1 MPLKKAYDTACGYG
15 FKSGAALGILWFVIL
30 ADYAI
35 GFWFGAL
42 FVGNETHN
50 DIYDRP
56 YTGGD
61 VIAVFFAIMMGGFS
75 IG

>member
-1 MPLKKAYDTACGYG
+1 M
-15 FKSGAALGILWFVIL
+15 IL